1 MNLLEQYKD
10 FKSGYV
16 AIIGRPN
23 AGKSTLLNKLLDI
36 KLSIVS
42 YRPQTTRKRVLGIL
56 NEDKL
61 QTIFYDTPGMIKP
74 EYELHQHLMEYVHQS
89 TKEADMVLA
98 LFAMDKFKNDGRDFL
113 QELEYIKNIKIPVV
127 AVINKTDLYSNEAVL
142 PVIHYL
148 DEQKCFSG
156 IVPASALKNNGL
168 DAIKE
173 EFTKYLP
180 YHPPYYDQEILTEQP
195 ERFFASEIIRETIF
209 HKFRDE
215 IPYSTEVS
223 IEEFKE
229 RASGKDFIRAN
240 ILVERESQKKIIVGK
255 GGVALKDLGL
265 RARKQLE
272 KFLDR
277 GVYLELFVK
286 VNPNW
291 RNDKNK
297 LKWLGY

>member
-1 MNLLEQYKD
+1 MSLLEQYKD

-23 AGKSTLLNKLLDI
+23 AGKSTLLNRLLDV

-61 QTIFYDTPGMIKP
+61 QTVFFDTPGMIKP
-74 EYELHQHLMEYVHQS
+74 EYEMHKHLMEYVRKS
-89 TKEADMVLA
+89 TKEADMVMA
-98 LFAMDKFKNDGRDFL
+98 MFAVDKFKGDGRDFL
-113 QELEYIKNIKIPVV
+113 QELDYIKAIKIPVI
-127 AVINKTDLYSNEAVL
+127 AVINKIDQIKKGEIL
-142 PVIHYL
+142 PIIEYL
-148 DEQKCFSG
+148 GKQECFKS
-156 IVPASALKNNGL
+156 IVPISALKNDGIEEL
-168 DAIKE
+168 KE
-173 EFTKYLP
+173 EFKSYLP
-180 YHPPYYDQEILTEQP
+180 YHPPYYDQDVLTEQP
-195 ERFFASEIIRETIF
+195 ERFFAAEIVRETIF
-209 HKFRDE
+209 LKYRDE
-215 IPYSTEVS
+215 IPYSTEVT

-229 RASGKDFIRAN
+229 RPNGKTYIRAN
-240 ILVERESQKKIIVGK
+240 INVERESQKKILVGK
-255 GGVALKDLGL
+255 GASALKDVGQ

-277 GVYLELFVK
+277 PVYLELFVK

-297 LKWLGY
+297 LKWMGY

>member
-23 AGKSTLLNKLLDI
+23 AGKSTLLNRLLDI

-61 QTIFYDTPGMIKP
+61 QTIFFDTPGMIKP
-74 EYELHQHLMEYVHQS
+74 EYEMHKHLMEYVHKS
-89 TKEADMVLA
+89 TKEADMVMA
-98 LFAMDKFKNDGRDFL
+98 MFAVDKFKGDGRDFK
-113 QELEYIKNIKIPVV
+113 QELDYIKEIKIPVV
-127 AVINKTDLYSNEAVL
+127 AVINKIDQVKKADIL
-142 PVIHYL
+142 PMIEYL
-148 DEQKCFSG
+148 GNQDCFKS
-156 IVPASALKNNGL
+156 IVPISALKDEGITEL
-168 DAIKE
+168 KE
-173 EFTKYLP
+173 EFKSYLP
-180 YHPPYYDQEILTEQP
+180 FHPPYYDQEVLTEQP
-195 ERFFASEIIRETIF
+195 ERFFASEIVRETIF
-209 HKFRDE
+209 LKYRDE
-215 IPYSTEVS
+215 IPYSTEVT

-229 RASGKDFIRAN
+229 RPNGKTYIRAN
-240 ILVERESQKKIIVGK
+240 INVERESQKKILVGK
-255 GGVALKDLGL
+255 GASALKDVGQ

-277 GVYLELFVK
+277 PVYLELFVK

-297 LKWLGY
+297 LKWMGY